1 MENRSRQLKF
11 FRMLVFASLLLTL
24 VVVVLSAYIRLDG
37 IGLGCGDWPRC
48 FGQIPMTSDAGTL
61 PTTLAGVMH
70 RITASLLGLLV
81 MTITV
86 LAIRHRGRTGTG
98 LTVPLLAFV
107 LILFLSVLGFNT
119 PAWQFPAVTLG
130 NLVGGMMLLSLLW
143 WMGQR
148 SLADETVTDS
158 TGSKFRPW
166 VLAGIGTIMLQI
178 ALGAWASANFAGPA
192 CPALPVCARD
202 WVSLSQLFQ
211 GFDLSRQLAMDNQGK
226 IIVDNTQA
234 TLHMVHRIGA
244 LLTLLYIGGL
254 AALALRRHEHLRFAC
269 SAILFLLLVQASLG
283 VIQLLTELPLLLVT
297 AHNAVAAV
305 LLLAVVNLFHR
316 LTPKQVR

>member
-11 FRMLVFASLLLTL
+11 FSILVFASLLLAL
-24 VVVVLSAYIRLDG
+24 AVVVLSAYIRLGG

-48 FGQIPMTSDAGTL
+48 FGQIPVTNDAGTL

-107 LILFLSVLGFNT
+107 LIAFLSVLGINT
-119 PAWQFPAVTLG
+119 PAWQIPAVTLG
-130 NLVGGMMLLSLLW
+130 NLAGGMMLLSLLW
-143 WMGQR
+143 WMGLR
-148 SLADETVTDS
+148 SLVSETVTGNM
-158 TGSKFRPW
+158 GSKFRPW
-166 VLAGIGTIMLQI
+166 VLAGTGIIMVQI
-178 ALGAWASANFAGPA
+178 ALGAWTSANFAGPA
-192 CPALPVCARD
+192 CSTLPACSQD
-202 WVSLSQLFQ
+202 WASLSQLFQ
-211 GFDLSRQLAMDNQGK
+211 GFDLSRQLAMDTQRK
-226 IIVDNTQA
+226 IIIDNTQA

-244 LLTLLYIGGL
+244 LLTLLYFGGL
-254 AALALRRHEHLRFAC
+254 AALAWRRHKHLSSAC
-269 SAILFLLLVQASLG
+269 IAILFLLLVQAGLG
-283 VIQLLTELPLLLVT
+283 VIAIMTELPLLLVT

-305 LLLAVVNLFHR
+305 LLLAAVNLLHQ